1 MSVFVEVGWDSKRE
15 RPLDQ
20 FVFDCGT
27 GSFANYAAMNVG
39 FGRMNKIFLAHL
51 HADHMSDL
59 TSIYCFGPAGDRK
72 SPLYVWGPGNSG
84 MESPPGSGIY
94 YDDGTKTFCTYLRK
108 ACRWHSESFSFQPT
122 SYPTYKPPTRESW
135 GLPVDPVP
143 VENDA
148 PNDAYALVPIELDW
162 TKYGE
167 KWRDNVAY
175 HNKTTGVKITHFPV
189 IHTRKGSIGYKL
201 EWNGLTMIY
210 TSDTKPEIHSR
221 DLAINKGKGVDVFI
235 HEMIV
240 PPQVWAMKNLHSD
253 ELPNPKSPDL
263 VWTTKVE
270 NSSQTPQGAFG

>member
-1 MSVFVEVGWDSKRE
+1 MESSKKTEPTGLTRRDALKFSGVGLALGGLAIGGAMIGSGAGKAQAQDDNCSCPEGPTCNWSNYPNTNNQQQYSYFNSLDLFNPYDPNTKTTIAPLSKDEMRITFMGSNIPPARRAQQFMSVFVEVGWDSKRE

-108 ACRWHSESFSFQPT
+108 AAGGTPRVSASSRPAI
-122 SYPTYKPPTRESW
+122 PPTNRPP
-135 GLPVDPVP
+135 GRVGDC
-143 VENDA
+143 
-148 PNDAYALVPIELDW
+148 
-162 TKYGE
+162 
-167 KWRDNVAY
+167 R
-175 HNKTTGVKITHFPV
+175 
-189 IHTRKGSIGYKL
+189 SI
-201 EWNGLTMIY
+201 
-210 TSDTKPEIHSR
+210 P
-221 DLAINKGKGVDVFI
+221 
-235 HEMIV
+235 
-240 PPQVWAMKNLHSD
+240 
-253 ELPNPKSPDL
+253 SP
-263 VWTTKVE
+263 
-270 NSSQTPQGAFG
+270 